1 METTKTL
8 QKTQVTAKDTT
19 GINDTLA
26 QVTLSAFAIGGL
38 AIGIWGFAAMI
49 GGMINS
55 GGPLSLAMNWFRA
68 VNGL

>member
-8 QKTQVTAKDTT
+8 QKTHVTTKDTT
-19 GINDTLA
+19 SAGDTLA

-38 AIGIWGFAAMI
+38 AIGLWGFAAMI

-55 GGPLSLAMNWFRA
+55 GGPLSLAMSWFKA